1 MGKFGSQFF
10 EKSPIKEVAKG
21 RAGRLRKRAQRRS
34 EKSGETGG
42 YDYSDMKVLKLLGKA
57 KRIENKNFIKDTG
70 AKKGSKRKGSMYGE
84 DARVSASYD
93 RPDSDS
99 NSPLEGAYA
108 SGAGGK
114 VYVSNRQDF
123 QKLQDRITGATV
135 MAIAGERDPKTRSER
150 LEKRIERRDK
160 RAGRKGELI
169 QNKDIELSKP
179 IGNTL
184 GDASNFGD
192 EFSFMGGLAPFSIP
206 SEKITT
212 IENRQINPKRKKFE
226 EKTQELRRRKQGFDD
241 KVEKAKNERLD
252 LLREAQALKNEKK
265 VYNLEEIQGIVK
277 RISDDFKKA
286 NNGKEIPGDELEKIQ
301 NKLILENT
309 GIKNQ

>member
-1 MGKFGSQFF
+1 
-10 EKSPIKEVAKG
+10 
-21 RAGRLRKRAQRRS
+21 
-34 EKSGETGG
+34 
-42 YDYSDMKVLKLLGKA
+42 
-57 KRIENKNFIKDTG
+57 
-70 AKKGSKRKGSMYGE
+70 
-84 DARVSASYD
+84 
-93 RPDSDS
+93 
-99 NSPLEGAYA
+99 
-108 SGAGGK
+108 
-114 VYVSNRQDF
+114 
-123 QKLQDRITGATV
+123 
-135 MAIAGERDPKTRSER
+135 
-150 LEKRIERRDK
+150 
-160 RAGRKGELI
+160 
-169 QNKDIELSKP
+169 
-179 IGNTL
+179 IGNNL

>member
-34 EKSGETGG
+34 ERSGETGD
-42 YDYSDMKVLKLLGKA
+42 YDYSDMKVLKLLDKA
-57 KRIENKNFIKDTG
+57 KKIENKNFIKDLG
-70 AKKGSKRKGSMYGE
+70 FKKGSKRKGSMYGE

-108 SGAGGK
+108 SGAGGE

-123 QKLQDRITGATV
+123 QNLQDKITDATV
-135 MAIAGERDPKTRSER
+135 MAIEGERDPKTRSER

-179 IGNTL
+179 IENTL
-184 GDASNFGD
+184 GDASNFGNP
-192 EFSFMGGLAPFSIP
+192 EFNFMGGLVPISIP

-226 EKTQELRRRKQGFDD
+226 DKTEELRRRKQGFDD
-241 KVEKAKNERLD
+241 KIEKSKNERLD
-252 LLREAQALKNEKK
+252 MLREAQAIKNED
-265 VYNLEEIQGIVK
+265 NLTDPNYYTKIRE
-277 RISDDFKKA
+277 A
-286 NNGKEIPGDELEKIQ
+286 KIQ
-301 NKLILENT
+301 SLMDAAEAGEYEPDMELIDKIRKGQPL
-309 GIKNQ
+309 Q